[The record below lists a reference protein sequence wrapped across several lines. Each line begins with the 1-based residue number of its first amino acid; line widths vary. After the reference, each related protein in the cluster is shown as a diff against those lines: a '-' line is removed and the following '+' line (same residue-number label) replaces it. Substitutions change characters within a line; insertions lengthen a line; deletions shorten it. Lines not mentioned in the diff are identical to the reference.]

1 MSSPKTRADGA
12 FEPTAYR
19 KSIADMFSTLDLAAQ
34 RELAERFAVLPRHIH
49 DLAQKGQIAAAF
61 PAAPRIAS
69 GG

>member
-12 FEPTAYR
+12 FEPAAYR
-19 KSIADMFSTLDLAAQ
+19 KSIADMFITLDLAAQ
-34 RELAERFAVLPRHIH
+34 RDLADRFAVLPRHIH
-49 DLAQKGQIAAAF
+49 AMAQKGLIAAAF